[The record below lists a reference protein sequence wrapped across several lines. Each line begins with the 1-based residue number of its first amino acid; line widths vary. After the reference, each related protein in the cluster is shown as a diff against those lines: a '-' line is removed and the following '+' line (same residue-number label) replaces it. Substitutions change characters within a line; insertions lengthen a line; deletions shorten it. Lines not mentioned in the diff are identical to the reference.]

1 MDHPVAYRY
10 ENRRRGEVCAA
21 TVHGSR
27 SGLQYQSWL
36 ASAVRLMVWCCVVF
50 VFCSALPANGQTP
63 TVDPYAAA
71 RSEMVTS
78 RIEVAGVKNPR
89 VLRVMRET
97 PRHEFVPRA
106 QVPKAYLDMALPI
119 GGAQTI
125 SSPFIVAWMTETID
139 PQPSDRVLEIG
150 TGSGYQAAVLSPL
163 VESVYTIEIVAE
175 LGETAKAT
183 LARLGY
189 QNVHVRVG
197 DGFLGWPEAAPF
209 DKIIVTC
216 SPEDVPKPLIDQLRE
231 GGKILIPVG
240 ERFQQTLYL
249 MTKVDGK
256 LVGQPL
262 QPTLFVPMTGKAESA
277 RRVQPDPTKPEV
289 LNGGFESSP
298 ESDPT
303 TPKTLSGTIPGWYYE
318 RQVTQVRGDA
328 YEGDKF
334 VRFSNTT
341 PDLASHLLQGIPLD
355 GRAVTSLRISG
366 AVRTDS
372 VQGSGSSDGL
382 PAIVINLYDE
392 QRRDLGAFVIG
403 PFKGTRGWRHYSRMV
418 RVPAQSREAIIRIGL
433 FGAVGTADFDA
444 IKIEAVR

>member
-1 MDHPVAYRY
+1 MNVLKFPTATD
-10 ENRRRGEVCAA
+10 ERRV
-21 TVHGSR
+21 
-27 SGLQYQSWL
+27 
-36 ASAVRLMVWCCVVF
+36 LM
-50 VFCSALPANGQTP
+50 SPRITTP
-63 TVDPYAAA
+63 TCTSRRIITRAFFAAILFCGSIVSPASSRAQIADPLAVA
-71 RSEMVTS
+71 RDEMVAT

-106 QVPKAYLDMALPI
+106 QAAKAYLDMALPI

-125 SSPFIVAWMTETID
+125 SSPFTVAWMTETID
-139 PQPSDRVLEIG
+139 PQPTDRVLEIG

-163 VESVYTIEIVAE
+163 VNSVHTIEIVPE
-175 LGETAKAT
+175 LGETARAT

-189 QNVHVRVG
+189 ENVNVKVG

-216 SPEDVPKPLIDQLRE
+216 SPEDVPRPLVEQLRE

-262 QPTLFVPMTGKAESA
+262 QPTLFVPMTGKAEAA
-277 RRVQPDPTKPEV
+277 RRVLPDPANPGV
-289 LNGGFESSP
+289 INGGFESSHE
-298 ESDPT
+298 ESQADAEA
-303 TPKTLSGTIPGWYYE
+303 LAGTVPGWYYE
-318 RQVTQVRGDA
+318 RQVTQIQGGA
-328 YEGDKF
+328 FEGQQF
-334 VRFSNTT
+334 VRFTNTT
-341 PDLASHLLQGIPLD
+341 AELASHLLQGIPLD

-366 AVRTDS
+366 AVRTDA
-372 VQGSGSSDGL
+372 VQGAGQSDSL

-403 PFKGTRGWRHYSRMV
+403 PFKGTRDWKHYSRLV
-418 RVPAQSREAIIRIGL
+418 RVPPQSREAIIRIGL
-433 FGAVGTADFDA
+433 FGAIGTADFDA
-444 IKIEAVR
+444 IKVEALR